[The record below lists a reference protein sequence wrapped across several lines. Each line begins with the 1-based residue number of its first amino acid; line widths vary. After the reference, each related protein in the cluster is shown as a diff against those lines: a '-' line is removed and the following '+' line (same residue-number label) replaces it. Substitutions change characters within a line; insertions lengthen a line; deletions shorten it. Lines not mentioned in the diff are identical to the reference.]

1 MRKTDMS
8 LGAYFLMVFLAAG
21 LTLAIVPGCGD
32 DDSSP
37 DSEYEPPQYSDSMV
51 HIPNP

>member
-1 MRKTDMS
+1 
-8 LGAYFLMVFLAAG
+8 MVFLAAG

-37 DSEYEPPQYSDSMV
+37 DSEIDSEYGPEYSDSMV